1 MYHGFKGISHKLN
14 PILFP
19 VLQGISIFPREI
31 SKFPRGA
38 ELRRREEVRS
48 LIARISMLIKLY
60 SDYGACNLISK
71 LTSQL
76 LPRTK
81 RMTSKQLHPPPPPGC
96 TFLYFIFG
104 GSKLGRVARILDC
117 AGLLTVVSL
126 SLYLLDYVGL
136 IAWSSP

>member
-1 MYHGFKGISHKLN
+1 M
-14 PILFP
+14 
-19 VLQGISIFPREI
+19 
-31 SKFPRGA
+31 
-38 ELRRREEVRS
+38 
-48 LIARISMLIKLY
+48 
-60 SDYGACNLISK
+60 ACNLISK

-81 RMTSKQLHPPPPPGC
+81 RMTSKQLLRPPPGC